1 MSIFGRIKDA
11 ILGHPAAAAPAAAPH
26 AAPAPVQHA
35 APAAAPAAPVHREP
49 IDMEPVLDKMVADK
63 GAHLDWRHSIVDLL
77 KALDMDSS
85 LDKRKELGAEL
96 GYTGALDGSA
106 EMNIWL
112 HKHVMARLSGE
123 GVKTPA

>member
-11 ILGHPAAAAPAAAPH
+11 ILSHSATAASASAPVELTAVAAAPEAAATS
-26 AAPAPVQHA
+26 APAPS
-35 APAAAPAAPVHREP
+35 
-49 IDMEPVLDKMVADK
+49 EPVDMTPILDKMVDDK
-63 GAHLDWRHSIVDLL
+63 GQELHWRTSIVDLL
-77 KALDMDSS
+77 NALDMDSS
-85 LDKRKELGAEL
+85 LDKRKELATEL

>member
-11 ILGHPAAAAPAAAPH
+11 ILGHSAAAAPAPAPVEATAVATPE
-26 AAPAPVQHA
+26 AAPAP
-35 APAAAPAAPVHREP
+35 APREP
-49 IDMEPVLDKMVADK
+49 VDMTPILDKMVADK
-63 GAHLDWRHSIVDLL
+63 GQELHWRTSIVDLL

-85 LDKRKELGAEL
+85 LDKRKELATEL
-96 GYTGALDGSA
+96 GYDGALDGSA